1 MTIARSLQH
10 SINICYIES
19 ILFNLSLTKTLKLHN
34 RYTLYIYVYVLSLIS
49 NEIVTNTQH
58 NFFDPDIIELVP
70 IGGVL

>member
-1 MTIARSLQH
+1 M
-10 SINICYIES
+10 NICYIES
-19 ILFNLSLTKTLKLHN
+19 ILFNLQLTKTLKFHN
-34 RYTLYIYVYVLSLIS
+34 RYIHVYVLSLIS